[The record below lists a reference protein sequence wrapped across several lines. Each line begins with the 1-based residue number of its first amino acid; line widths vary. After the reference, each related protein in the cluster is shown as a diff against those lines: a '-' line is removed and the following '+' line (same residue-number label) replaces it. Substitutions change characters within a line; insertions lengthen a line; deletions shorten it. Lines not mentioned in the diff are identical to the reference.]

1 MTIFRYFFI
10 SGLFILS
17 SSAYAASKQYYCEL
31 KHSEIRHQVTINQ
44 VTGLGQNRQGFMQIE
59 QTVTDPELN
68 SALLSHSS
76 DLIKTN
82 GCLTYLTDD
91 VTPDSE
97 IRLHFDFN
105 KYRISP
111 LAKKTL
117 AAYSDNLKAQGDSV
131 LVTGHTD
138 SIGSEKYNQ
147 SLGLKRALTTAQVI
161 LDEGVSRTKVSVET
175 AGELKP
181 VATNKTVEGR
191 ALNRRAVVKVI
202 QEQ

>member
-1 MTIFRYFFI
+1 MTISRYFFI

-17 SSAYAASKQYYCEL
+17 SSACAASKQYYCEL

-59 QTVTDPELN
+59 QTLTDPELN

-82 GCLTYLTDD
+82 DCLTYLTDD

-181 VATNKTVEGR
+181 VATNKTAEGR